1 MARCLGRAGHD
12 RRSGHYRAA
21 KLAIDQYGADA
32 SIQAAMRA
40 DALLDEGDIE
50 GSAVWQA
57 IVRAIK
63 ELQRERGPGE
73 AVS

>member
-1 MARCLGRAGHD
+1 
-12 RRSGHYRAA
+12 
-21 KLAIDQYGADA
+21 
-32 SIQAAMRA
+32 MRA

-50 GSAVWQA
+50 GSAVWRA

-63 ELQRERGPGE
+63 ELQRERGPRE